1 MLVINAAGRMVGIGR
16 AHADVLAVPI
26 IFSVLFGLANIWCF
40 SGIL

>member
-1 MLVINAAGRMVGIGR
+1 MVKG
-16 AHADVLAVPI
+16 AHADAFSLAVPI

>member
-1 MLVINAAGRMVGIGR
+1 MQREGRRKG
-16 AHADVLAVPI
+16 AHADLLSSLAVPI

>member
-1 MLVINAAGRMVGIGR
+1 MDEEGLMLMSS
-16 AHADVLAVPI
+16 LAVPI